1 MATSGAMSTTNT
13 YIKYSIECI
22 QNSQNVSANNSSVT
36 VKVRVW
42 RTNSGYTTYGTGTVY
57 CKINGTTYSAAITS
71 GQSITSSGVEIF
83 NKTLTIGHNADG
95 TKTLSMSA
103 WITHDRFSS
112 SEQAYNQVLST
123 IPRASSLK
131 LSATTINAGA
141 SVTLTITRASSNFVH
156 DAYFTFGKK
165 TYSMGKSLGTSGTYT
180 IPMDCLDQIPNA
192 TAGVGTVR
200 LYTLSGGTIIGSVDV
215 GVTINVPSSVVPTF
229 SSLSIARVDNGVPSA
244 WGLYVRGKSKA
255 TLTING
261 AAGTYGS
268 TISKYVIEGG
278 GYSGTSNKLTT
289 GTLNDS
295 GTNTFTATITDSR
308 GRTATKTVTCSV
320 VDYESPKI
328 NSFIAVRCNS
338 AGTETDEGTYVKV
351 TPNLTYSSVN
361 SKNTLSAVVAY
372 KTAAATSW
380 SSNTTVTSGKST
392 IIGGGAI
399 SVNSSYQFRL
409 TISDAF
415 SSSVITVTVP
425 TAATTLDFK
434 KGGKGVAIGKVAEN
448 DGFEV
453 DWTSTFNKNLVAKNG
468 IICNMSYGPSVTIN
482 NTPSG
487 LSVIER
493 GDSGLSE
500 GGFSTY
506 PTILTVKH
514 SPNRQFQI
522 GANNK
527 GTTMAFRSGHVYN
540 TDGTAEG
547 WSSWKELYHTGHKPT
562 ASELSMVAFD
572 YANETTS
579 SPHPRIYVPGKEWL
593 RAPSGGFVPYKH
605 QSGYLGLSN
614 KAWYDFHTVH
624 INSKPC
630 RGSGGRWWNCMVDV
644 GNDGVTEI
652 GKYIDFHDSSTTT
665 ADYNVRLTASGS
677 TLNCSGSFTQ
687 GSDRA
692 FKEDIHYFDE
702 AKMLTR
708 SSMSESTIFKDF
720 IRDVF
725 RPCTFRYKDTE
736 EVVTGFI
743 AQDIIDTDIGKLFVR
758 QVTVDTIDKNG
769 EGTSEVISQDN
780 RLVFDLSG
788 YTTIIAKALQEE
800 IREKDEK
807 IKDLEE
813 RLSKLEQL
821 ILK

>member
-1 MATSGAMSTTNT
+1 MATSGNFTTTNQ
-13 YIKYSIECI
+13 YIVFWVEVI
-22 QNSQNVSANNSSVT
+22 QNSQNIGNNTSNVT
-36 VKVRVW
+36 VKVW
-42 RTNSGYTTYGTGTVY
+42 IKRTNTGYTTYGSGTVY
-57 CKINGTTYSAAITS
+57 TNINGVQRNVGITPSQTITS
-71 GQSITSSGVEIF
+71 TPRAIF
-83 NKTLTIGHNADG
+83 HQDLTIGHNNDG
-95 TKTLSMSA
+95 TKTLNIQVG
-103 WITHDRFSS
+103 ITHDRFSS
-112 SEQAYNQVLST
+112 GNFSYNCALTT
-123 IPRASSLK
+123 IPRASSFTVNN
-131 LSATTINAGA
+131 TTLDAGA
-141 SVTLTITRASSNFVH
+141 TVTGTITRANSS
-156 DAYFTFGKK
+156 FTHNVYLGFGTKQW
-165 TYSMGKSLGTSGTYT
+165 TLATGVGTSFSAT
-180 IPMDCLDQIPNA
+180 IPMETLNEIPNA
-192 TAGVGTVR
+192 TKGQGNIRVVTYNRSAEVGQKTVTF
-200 LYTLSGGTIIGSVDV
+200 Y
-215 GVTINVPSSVVPTF
+215 INAPSSVVPTF
-229 SSLSIARVDNGVPSA
+229 SSLGIARVDNGVPSA
-244 WGLYVRGKSKA
+244 WGVYVRGKSKA

-261 AAGTYGS
+261 ATGTYSS

-278 GYSGTSNKLTT
+278 GYSGTSNTLTT
-289 GTLNDS
+289 GTLNTS

-328 NSFIAVRCNS
+328 NSFTAVRCNS

-351 TPNLTYSSVN
+351 TANLTYSSVN
-361 SKNTLSAVVAY
+361 SKNTLNAVVAY
-372 KTAAATSW
+372 KTAAGTTW
-380 SSNTTVTSGKST
+380 SSNTTVTSGTSV
-392 IIGGGAI
+392 IIGGGGI
-399 SVNSSYQFRL
+399 STNTSYHFRL
-409 TISDAF
+409 TINDSF
-415 SSSVITVTVP
+415 SSSTITVTVP
-425 TAATTLDFK
+425 TASTTMDFK

-453 DWTSTFNKNLVAKNG
+453 AWDANFLANLKVKGGLVYHVGNKPTKSDVGLGNVNNWGASSDIAANSSSQYATTNMVAK
-468 IICNMSYGPSVTIN
+468 VRA
-482 NTPSG
+482 
-487 LSVIER
+487 E
-493 GDSGLSE
+493 
-500 GGFSTY
+500 
-506 PTILTVKH
+506 TV
-514 SPNRQFQI
+514 R
-522 GANNK
+522 
-527 GTTMAFRSGHVYN
+527 
-540 TDGTAEG
+540 
-547 WSSWKELYHTGHKPT
+547 
-562 ASELSMVAFD
+562 FD

-630 RGSGGRWWNCMVDV
+630 RGSGGKWWNCMVDV
-644 GNDGVTEI
+644 GNDGVAEI

-665 ADYNVRLTASGS
+665 ADYSVRLTASGS

-702 AKMLTR
+702 VEMLTR

-720 IRDVF
+720 IRDIF

-743 AQDIIDTDIGKLFVR
+743 AQDIMDTDIGKLFVR

-769 EGTSEVISQDN
+769 EGTGEVISQDN

>member
-200 LYTLSGGTIIGSVDV
+200 LYTLSGGTIIGSADV

-268 TISKYVIEGG
+268 TISQYVIEGG
-278 GYSGTSNKLTT
+278 GYSGTSNTLTT

-308 GRTATKTVTCSV
+308 GRTATKSVTCSV

-328 NSFIAVRCNS
+328 NSFTAVRCTS
-338 AGTETDEGTYVKV
+338 AGVEDNEGTYVKV
-351 TPNLTYSSVN
+351 TANLTYSSVN
-361 SKNTLSAVVAY
+361 SKNTLNAVVAY
-372 KTAAATSW
+372 KTAAGTTW
-380 SSNTTVTSGKST
+380 SSNTTVTSGTSV
-392 IIGGGAI
+392 IIGGGGI
-399 SVNSSYQFRL
+399 STNTSYHFRL
-409 TISDAF
+409 TINDSF
-415 SSSVITVTVP
+415 SSSTITVTVP
-425 TAATTLDFK
+425 TASTTMDFK

-448 DGFEV
+448 DGLEV
-453 DWTSTFNKNLVAKNG
+453 DWVAKFNKQVDMNGVTNLKSTVNISSKTNLKLGGINLIDMFYPVGSIYMSAVSTNPSNFMGGTWVAWGSGRVPVG
-468 IICNMSYGPSVTIN
+468 INTSDSDFNTAEKTGGAKTQELRAMIGAVNNSTSALGYNPVGAVAGIGYTGGYGVVGSSPGSISTIN
-482 NTPSG
+482 
-487 LSVIER
+487 
-493 GDSGLSE
+493 
-500 GGFSTY
+500 
-506 PTILTVKH
+506 H
-514 SPNRQFQI
+514 
-522 GANNK
+522 
-527 GTTMAFRSGHVYN
+527 
-540 TDGTAEG
+540 
-547 WSSWKELYHTGHKPT
+547 
-562 ASELSMVAFD
+562 
-572 YANETTS
+572 
-579 SPHPRIYVPGKEWL
+579 
-593 RAPSGGFVPYKH
+593 
-605 QSGYLGLSN
+605 
-614 KAWYDFHTVH
+614 
-624 INSKPC
+624 
-630 RGSGGRWWNCMVDV
+630 
-644 GNDGVTEI
+644 
-652 GKYIDFHDSSTTT
+652 
-665 ADYNVRLTASGS
+665 S
-677 TLNCSGSFTQ
+677 TLVRR
-687 GSDRA
+687 SDGNNA
-692 FKEDIHYFDE
+692 
-702 AKMLTR
+702 T
-708 SSMSESTIFKDF
+708 
-720 IRDVF
+720 
-725 RPCTFRYKDTE
+725 
-736 EVVTGFI
+736 
-743 AQDIIDTDIGKLFVR
+743 
-758 QVTVDTIDKNG
+758 TVQPYITCYMWKR
-769 EGTSEVISQDN
+769 T
-780 RLVFDLSG
+780 
-788 YTTIIAKALQEE
+788 A
-800 IREKDEK
+800 
-807 IKDLEE
+807 
-813 RLSKLEQL
+813 
-821 ILK
+821 

>member
-22 QNSQNVSANNSSVT
+22 QNSQNISANNSSVT

-180 IPMDCLDQIPNA
+180 IPMDCLDRIPNA

-278 GYSGTSNKLTT
+278 GYSGTSNTLTT

-308 GRTATKTVTCSV
+308 GRTATKSVTCSV

-328 NSFIAVRCNS
+328 NSFTAVRCTS
-338 AGTETDEGTYVKV
+338 AGVENNEGTYVKV
-351 TPNLTYSSVN
+351 TANLTYSSVN
-361 SKNTLSAVVAY
+361 SKNTLNAVVAY
-372 KTAAATSW
+372 KTAAGATW
-380 SSNTTVTSGKST
+380 SSNTTVTSGTSV
-392 IIGGGAI
+392 IIGGGGI
-399 SVNSSYQFRL
+399 STNTSYHFRL
-409 TISDAF
+409 TINDSF
-415 SSSVITVTVP
+415 SSSTITVTVP
-425 TAATTLDFK
+425 TASTTMDFK

-453 DWTSTFNKNLVAKNG
+453 AWDANFLANLKVKGGLVYHVGNKPTKSDVGLGNVNNWGASSDIAANSSSQYATTNMVAK
-468 IICNMSYGPSVTIN
+468 VRA
-482 NTPSG
+482 
-487 LSVIER
+487 E
-493 GDSGLSE
+493 
-500 GGFSTY
+500 
-506 PTILTVKH
+506 TV
-514 SPNRQFQI
+514 R
-522 GANNK
+522 
-527 GTTMAFRSGHVYN
+527 
-540 TDGTAEG
+540 
-547 WSSWKELYHTGHKPT
+547 
-562 ASELSMVAFD
+562 FD
-572 YANETTS
+572 YANEATS

-605 QSGYLGLSN
+605 QSGYLGLPN
-614 KAWYDFHTVH
+614 KAWYDLHTVH

-630 RGSGGRWWNCMVDV
+630 RGSGGKWWNCMVDV
-644 GNDGVTEI
+644 GNDGVAEI

-665 ADYNVRLTASGS
+665 ADYSVRLTASGS

-702 AKMLTR
+702 VEMLTR

-743 AQDIIDTDIGKLFVR
+743 AQDVMDTDIGKLFVR
-758 QVTVDTIDKNG
+758 QITVDTIDKNG
-769 EGTSEVISQDN
+769 EGTGEVISQDN

>member
-22 QNSQNVSANNSSVT
+22 QNSQNISANNSSVT

-42 RTNSGYTTYGTGTVY
+42 RTNSGYTTYGNGTVY
-57 CKINGTTYSAAITS
+57 CKINGTTYSATITPNHR
-71 GQSITSSGVEIF
+71 ITSSGVEIF
-83 NKTLTIGHNADG
+83 NKTLTIGHNGDG

-141 SVTLTITRASSNFVH
+141 SITLTITRASSNFVH
-156 DAYFTFGKK
+156 DAYFAFGTK
-165 TYSMGKSLGTSGTYT
+165 TYAIGKSLATSATYT
-180 IPMDCLDQIPNA
+180 IPMDCLNQIPNA
-192 TAGVGTVR
+192 TSGVGSII
-200 LYTLSGGTIIGSVDV
+200 LYTLSGGNIIGTAIV
-215 GVTINVPSSVVPTF
+215 GITVNVPSNVVPSF

-261 AAGTYGS
+261 ATGTYSS

-278 GYSGTSNKLTT
+278 GYSGTSNTLTT
-289 GTLNDS
+289 GTLNTS

-328 NSFIAVRCNS
+328 NSFTAVRCTS
-338 AGTETDEGTYVKV
+338 AGTESNDGTYVKV

-361 SKNTLSAVVAY
+361 SKNTLTAVVAY
-372 KTAAATSW
+372 KTVAATSW

-409 TISDAF
+409 TITDAF

-425 TAATTLDFK
+425 TASTTMDFK

-453 DWTSTFNKNLVAKNG
+453 AWDANFLANLKVKGGLVYHVGNKPTKSDVGLGNVNNWKASSDIAANSSSQYATTNMVAK
-468 IICNMSYGPSVTIN
+468 VRA
-482 NTPSG
+482 
-487 LSVIER
+487 E
-493 GDSGLSE
+493 
-500 GGFSTY
+500 
-506 PTILTVKH
+506 TV
-514 SPNRQFQI
+514 R
-522 GANNK
+522 
-527 GTTMAFRSGHVYN
+527 
-540 TDGTAEG
+540 
-547 WSSWKELYHTGHKPT
+547 
-562 ASELSMVAFD
+562 FD
-572 YANETTS
+572 YANES
-579 SPHPRIYVPGKEWL
+579 SSSAHPRIYVPGKEWL

-614 KAWYDFHTVH
+614 KAWYDLHTVH
-624 INSKPC
+624 LNSKPC
-630 RGSGGRWWNCMVDV
+630 RGSGGKWWNCMVDV
-644 GNDGVTEI
+644 GNDGVAEV

-665 ADYNVRLTASGS
+665 ADYSVRLTASGS

-702 AKMLTR
+702 VEMLTR

-736 EVVTGFI
+736 EVITGFI
-743 AQDIIDTDIGKLFVR
+743 AQDVMDTDIGKLFVR
-758 QVTVDTIDKNG
+758 QITVDTIDKNG
-769 EGTSEVISQDN
+769 EGTGEVISQDN

>member
-22 QNSQNVSANNSSVT
+22 QNSQNVSVNNSSVT

-71 GQSITSSGVEIF
+71 GQSITSLGVEIF

-112 SEQAYNQVLST
+112 SEQAYNQALST

-200 LYTLSGGTIIGSVDV
+200 LYTLSGGTIIGSADV

-268 TISKYVIEGG
+268 TISQYVIEGG
-278 GYSGTSNKLTT
+278 GYSGTSNTLTT

-308 GRTATKTVTCSV
+308 GRTATKSVTCSV

-328 NSFIAVRCNS
+328 NSFTAVRCTS
-338 AGTETDEGTYVKV
+338 AGVENNEGTYVKV
-351 TPNLTYSSVN
+351 TANLTYSSVN
-361 SKNTLSAVVAY
+361 SKNTLNAVVAY
-372 KTAAATSW
+372 KTAAGTTW
-380 SSNTTVTSGKST
+380 SSNTTVTSGTSV
-392 IIGGGAI
+392 IIGGGGI
-399 SVNSSYQFRL
+399 STNTSYHFRL
-409 TISDAF
+409 TINDSF
-415 SSSVITVTVP
+415 SSSTITVTVP
-425 TAATTLDFK
+425 TASTTMDFK

-453 DWTSTFNKNLVAKNG
+453 AWDAKFNKQVDMNGVTNLKSTVNISSKTNLKLGGINLIDMFYPVGSIYMSAVSTNPSNFMGGTWVAWGSGRVPVGINTSDSDFNTVEKTGGAKTQELRAMIGAVNG
-468 IICNMSYGPSVTIN
+468 NPRALGYNPVGAVSGVGYTNNYGVVGSDPGTISTIN
-482 NTPSG
+482 
-487 LSVIER
+487 
-493 GDSGLSE
+493 
-500 GGFSTY
+500 
-506 PTILTVKH
+506 H
-514 SPNRQFQI
+514 
-522 GANNK
+522 
-527 GTTMAFRSGHVYN
+527 
-540 TDGTAEG
+540 
-547 WSSWKELYHTGHKPT
+547 
-562 ASELSMVAFD
+562 
-572 YANETTS
+572 
-579 SPHPRIYVPGKEWL
+579 
-593 RAPSGGFVPYKH
+593 
-605 QSGYLGLSN
+605 
-614 KAWYDFHTVH
+614 
-624 INSKPC
+624 
-630 RGSGGRWWNCMVDV
+630 
-644 GNDGVTEI
+644 
-652 GKYIDFHDSSTTT
+652 
-665 ADYNVRLTASGS
+665 S
-677 TLNCSGSFTQ
+677 TLVRR
-687 GSDRA
+687 SDGNNA
-692 FKEDIHYFDE
+692 
-702 AKMLTR
+702 T
-708 SSMSESTIFKDF
+708 
-720 IRDVF
+720 
-725 RPCTFRYKDTE
+725 
-736 EVVTGFI
+736 
-743 AQDIIDTDIGKLFVR
+743 
-758 QVTVDTIDKNG
+758 TVQPYITCYMWKR
-769 EGTSEVISQDN
+769 T
-780 RLVFDLSG
+780 
-788 YTTIIAKALQEE
+788 A
-800 IREKDEK
+800 
-807 IKDLEE
+807 
-813 RLSKLEQL
+813 
-821 ILK
+821 

>member
-200 LYTLSGGTIIGSVDV
+200 LYTLSGGTIIGSADV

-278 GYSGTSNKLTT
+278 GYSGTSNTLTT

-308 GRTATKTVTCSV
+308 GRTATKSVTCSV

-328 NSFIAVRCNS
+328 NSFTAVRCTS
-338 AGTETDEGTYVKV
+338 AGVENNEGTYVKV
-351 TPNLTYSSVN
+351 TANLTYSSVN
-361 SKNTLSAVVAY
+361 SKNTLNAIVAY
-372 KTAAATSW
+372 KTAAGTTW
-380 SSNTTVTSGKST
+380 SSNTTVTSGTSV
-392 IIGGGAI
+392 IIGGGGI
-399 SVNSSYQFRL
+399 STNTSYHFRL
-409 TISDAF
+409 TINDSF
-415 SSSVITVTVP
+415 SSSTITVTVP
-425 TAATTLDFK
+425 TASTTMDFK

-453 DWTSTFNKNLVAKNG
+453 AWDANFLANLKVKGGLVYHVGNKPTKSDVGLGNVNNWGASSDIAANSSSQYATTNMVAK
-468 IICNMSYGPSVTIN
+468 VRA
-482 NTPSG
+482 
-487 LSVIER
+487 E
-493 GDSGLSE
+493 
-500 GGFSTY
+500 
-506 PTILTVKH
+506 TV
-514 SPNRQFQI
+514 R
-522 GANNK
+522 
-527 GTTMAFRSGHVYN
+527 
-540 TDGTAEG
+540 
-547 WSSWKELYHTGHKPT
+547 
-562 ASELSMVAFD
+562 FD
-572 YANETTS
+572 YANETAS

-630 RGSGGRWWNCMVDV
+630 RGSGGKWWNCMVDV
-644 GNDGVTEI
+644 GNDGVAEV
-652 GKYIDFHDSSTTT
+652 GKYIDFHDSSATT
-665 ADYNVRLTASGS
+665 ADYSVRLTASGS

-702 AKMLTR
+702 AKILTR

-743 AQDIIDTDIGKLFVR
+743 AQDVMDTDIGKLFVR
-758 QVTVDTIDKNG
+758 QITVDTIDKNG
-769 EGTSEVISQDN
+769 EGTGEVISQDN